1 MYISKMHRLNIF
13 AILFQEIIHWVLAIS
28 YVVPGVGVE
37 PTNPFGSRILSPLRK
52 PFRHPGIKFNCLN
65 FMGARNNCL
74 FLADDLAERPREALK
89 IAQGFT
95 EGELP

>member
-1 MYISKMHRLNIF
+1 
-13 AILFQEIIHWVLAIS
+13 
-28 YVVPGVGVE
+28 
-37 PTNPFGSRILSPLRK
+37 
-52 PFRHPGIKFNCLN
+52 LN